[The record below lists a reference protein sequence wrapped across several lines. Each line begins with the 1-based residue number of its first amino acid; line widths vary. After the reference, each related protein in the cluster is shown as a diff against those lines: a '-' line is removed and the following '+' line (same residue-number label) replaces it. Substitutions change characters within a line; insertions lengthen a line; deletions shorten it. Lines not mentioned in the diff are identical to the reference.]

1 MDGVGLW
8 HVAAEFAS
16 GRHPFAYDAT
26 AVGMLVGGV
35 CGLTGVFLVLRQLS
49 LVGDAA
55 GHATLPGVVGAYLLT
70 GSKSLLVLLSGALV
84 SAGLALAALSILERA
99 PRTRPDASVGL
110 VLSVSFGFGIVLLS
124 YAQHSAA
131 GNQAGL
137 HEFLF
142 GSAAAV
148 TRSQLYGVA
157 AATATVTLTVV
168 ATFRPLALA
177 TFDPAFARS
186 VGIPVARLR
195 LMLLGLLALAVVM
208 SIQAVGVVLVAAM
221 LVIPPSAARC
231 WSSRLVRMACYSTA
245 IGAFAG
251 CFGALASYAVPRLA
265 TGPAMVL
272 AASTV
277 FMLSLLLGPHG
288 AIRGGRS

>member
-1 MDGVGLW
+1 MDGVSLGTLLL
-8 HVAAEFAS
+8 EFVS

-26 AVGMLVGGV
+26 AVGILVGV
-35 CGLTGVFLVLRQLS
+35 ICGLTGVFLVLRQLS

-70 GSKSLLVLLSGALV
+70 GSKSIVVLLSGALA
-84 SAGLALAALSILERA
+84 SALLALFALAALERA
-99 PRTRPDASVGL
+99 PRTRTDASVGL

-124 YAQHSAA
+124 YAQHAAA
-131 GNQAGL
+131 GTQAGL

-148 TRSQLYGVA
+148 TRAQLYGVA
-157 AATATVTLTVV
+157 LAAVAVICTL
-168 ATFRPLALA
+168 AAFFRPLALA

-186 VGIPVARLR
+186 VGVPVRGLR
-195 LMLLGLLALAVVM
+195 LLLLGLIAVAVVL

-231 WSSRLVRMACYSTA
+231 WTNRLVWMAACSATF
-245 IGAFAG
+245 GGVAG
-251 CFGALASYAVPRLA
+251 CVGALASYAVPRLA

-272 AASTV
+272 TASAIFIV
-277 FMLSLLLGPHG
+277 SLLIGPNG
-288 AIRGGRS
+288 AIRGRRA